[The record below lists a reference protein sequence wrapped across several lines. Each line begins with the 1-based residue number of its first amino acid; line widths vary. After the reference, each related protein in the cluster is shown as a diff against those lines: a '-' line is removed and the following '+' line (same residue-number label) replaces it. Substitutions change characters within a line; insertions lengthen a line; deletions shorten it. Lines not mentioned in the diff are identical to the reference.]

1 MIGHFDI
8 QLRNSKI
15 YTEINI
21 SDVAIIFIALLWYN
35 YISKSSRVCWIIPH
49 LIYVYVILLNLS
61 LDTIEIIILA
71 EINFIGEDISYYR

>member
-35 YISKSSRVCWIIPH
+35 YISKSSRVCWIIRH
-49 LIYVYVILLNLS
+49 LIYVYMILLNLS